1 MSLLGVGVSLAG
13 LAVAA
18 SLEKFL
24 DDLGHGTCL
33 ILTSQVL
40 IIGGCGMS
48 FMSAFVHC
56 YQHNINEV
64 GARYS
69 LIVLSGVT
77 STAICFGH
85 IAGIL
90 FDTYIMEGL
99 PYVQGLHSLLKMQL
113 LVAVLLFTMAV
124 YCKMNPRAVAR
135 MGYLNPNGSLRL

>member
-1 MSLLGVGVSLAG
+1 
-13 LAVAA
+13 
-18 SLEKFL
+18 
-24 DDLGHGTCL
+24 
-33 ILTSQVL
+33 
-40 IIGGCGMS
+40 MS

-90 FDTYIMEGL
+90 FDTYIMEGH
-99 PYVQGLHSLLKMQL
+99 PYVQGVHSLLKMQL
-113 LVAVLLFTMAV
+113 LVAVLLCTMAV
-124 YCKMNPRAVAR
+124 YCKMNPRPVAR